1 MDQRQQK
8 IVRGCPVS
16 RPAAYLPKLP
26 ASSDFAYLTFL
37 VRVAPTCSECRTHFS
52 EQFVRKKRYT
62 ETKCALELA
71 CPRPMTTAMNES
83 PDAIAAATTDSEPL
97 ESMDR
102 STAEF
107 AERLKTELEKRDPLG
122 RLEAVLF
129 LAREPLHSRKLSQ
142 LAALQDGTQARSLV
156 KQLNQHYDESGRAF
170 RIQHVAGGFQIR
182 TRPMFRDW
190 LMKLQAVPTLMRLTV
205 PAMETLAVVAYR
217 QPVLK
222 AEIEAIRGVGC
233 GELLRQLLERGLVK
247 ITGRSEELGNPF
259 LYGTTRRFLE
269 IFGLAS
275 MDALPRGERLRGK
288 GLPDWSLPEPAAE
301 DETAEN
307 PDNSFINPLDEPET
321 NSQNVVDL
329 GTPANQLHA
338 KDPEEE

>member
-1 MDQRQQK
+1 
-8 IVRGCPVS
+8 
-16 RPAAYLPKLP
+16 
-26 ASSDFAYLTFL
+26 
-37 VRVAPTCSECRTHFS
+37 
-52 EQFVRKKRYT
+52 
-62 ETKCALELA
+62 
-71 CPRPMTTAMNES
+71 MTTAMNES